1 MLDRQ
6 HGKICFE
13 CDVCG
18 DTLDS
23 YTRDFN
29 EALRTL
35 NNESWKARKIG
46 VDWVHSCPECGV
58 PGERAPLARNAR
70 ML

>member
-6 HGKICFE
+6 HGKIVFE

-18 DTLDS
+18 QTLEPD
-23 YTRDFN
+23 TRDFG

-35 NNESWKARKIG
+35 KNESWSARKIG
-46 VDWVHSCPECGV
+46 MDWVHACPDCGEA
-58 PGERAPLARNAR
+58 GERAPLARNAR
-70 ML
+70 RL

>member
-6 HGKICFE
+6 RGNIVFE

-18 DTLDS
+18 ETLDS
-23 YTRDFN
+23 DTRDFG
-29 EALRTL
+29 EAIRALK
-35 NNESWKARKIG
+35 NESWKARKIG
-46 VDWVHSCPECGV
+46 VDWVHACPGCGEA
-58 PGERAPLARNAR
+58 GERAPLARNAR